1 MADCK
6 ITAPSTESLTTE
18 EDSGL
23 VADACDV
30 LPDENTL
37 AFDDNFLCDL
47 TSFEDDKTCY
57 EEFHCE
63 PQNISRELVDEGAVE
78 DIEDDQSILEN
89 REKTVV
95 IKETEEPL
103 QSSTDIFS
111 GKLVAFNREQAR
123 QWRRKRLL
131 SSQIKHGNVSETS
144 NKLLYGKDK
153 LKPLL
158 PLPMTLKPMKEKKT
172 MKDDTEAE
180 RKLLDPLLGGEKIR
194 HPKGMLNNHFYK
206 VRSFCKGHSQ
216 GSCEIQNFQPPY
228 FPAAYPSPSKN
239 LKI

>member
-6 ITAPSTESLTTE
+6 IRAQSTSSLTSE

-23 VADACDV
+23 VADAFDV

-47 TSFEDDKTCY
+47 TSFDDDETCY
-57 EEFHCE
+57 EELHCE
-63 PQNISRELVDEGAVE
+63 GQNNSRELVDEGAVE
-78 DIEDDQSILEN
+78 DIEDDLFILEDK
-89 REKTVV
+89 EKAVE

-111 GKLVAFNREQAR
+111 GKLIAFSREQAR

-131 SSQIKHGNVSETS
+131 SSQIKHGDVSKTS

-180 RKLLDPLLGGEKIR
+180 RKLLNPLLGGEKIR
-194 HPKGMLNNHFYK
+194 HPKGMLNNFFYK
-206 VRSFCKGHSQ
+206 VLSFYKG
-216 GSCEIQNFQPPY
+216 ETQNFKPPL
-228 FPAAYPSPSKN
+228 FSNSPPSLPP
-239 LKI
+239 